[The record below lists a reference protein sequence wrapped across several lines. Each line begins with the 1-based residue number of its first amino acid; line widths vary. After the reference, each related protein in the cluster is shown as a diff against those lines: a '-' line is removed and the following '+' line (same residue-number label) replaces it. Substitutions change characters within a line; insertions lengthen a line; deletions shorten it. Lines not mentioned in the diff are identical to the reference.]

1 MNYPENK
8 VEKKNRCTKCKC
20 KVFYFAVDLIDG
32 KFLKKKKKK
41 LFKMFTLT
49 LCTYL
54 VKGW

>member
-32 KFLKKKKKK
+32 KFLKKKKK